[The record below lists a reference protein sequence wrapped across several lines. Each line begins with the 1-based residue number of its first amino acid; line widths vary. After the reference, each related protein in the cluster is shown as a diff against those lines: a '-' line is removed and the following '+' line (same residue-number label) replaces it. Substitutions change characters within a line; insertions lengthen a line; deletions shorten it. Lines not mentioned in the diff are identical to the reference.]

1 MVRLRSPECKG
12 KVRFLGKGSCEQIC
26 HRTMLGEIASVQI
39 VRACIVML
47 YDPRSYGFER
57 SQLETSFSSRLRVTL
72 SVIRG
77 NSAKQFPHFSER
89 WMGLCQF
96 RVRELDLNVVK
107 RSVHILDLS
116 DRVPTFVPLFPAVT
130 IR

>member
-57 SQLETSFSSRLRVTL
+57 SQLEHEFFEQ
-72 SVIRG
+72 
-77 NSAKQFPHFSER
+77 AA
-89 WMGLCQF
+89 C
-96 RVRELDLNVVK
+96 DLVSHSGEFCEAV
-107 RSVHILDLS
+107 S
-116 DRVPTFVPLFPAVT
+116 TFL
-130 IR
+130 